1 MTKKQNKNIV
11 AIITMMF
18 LFAMI
23 AFVTNLAAPIG
34 VIWSNRFE
42 GSNVLG
48 MLGNMM
54 NFAAYLFMGIPAGKL
69 LSRIGYKKTALVA
82 IAVGFLGVFTQYLSA
97 WSIPT
102 ASSCRCPLHLSF
114 TCWVPLSPVSPS
126 AC

>member
-1 MTKKQNKNIV
+1 MTNKRDKNIV

-42 GSNVLG
+42 GSNFLG

-54 NFAAYLFMGIPAGKL
+54 NFAAYLFMGIPAGKM
-69 LSRIGYKKTALVA
+69 LSKIGYKKTALVA
-82 IAVGFLGVFTQYLSA
+82 IAVGFVGVLTQYLSGVVD
-97 WSIPT
+97 P
-102 ASSCRCPLHLSF
+102 ASTFLTLPSNFVIYLLLFFFLSDIQ
-114 TCWVPLSPVSPS
+114 
-126 AC
+126 